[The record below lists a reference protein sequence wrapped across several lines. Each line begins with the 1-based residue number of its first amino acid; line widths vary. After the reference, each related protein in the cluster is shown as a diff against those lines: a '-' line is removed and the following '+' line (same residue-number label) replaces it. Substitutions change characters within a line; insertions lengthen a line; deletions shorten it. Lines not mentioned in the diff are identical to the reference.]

1 MLLFIF
7 IIFFG
12 IIIRDTVYYNVP
24 IVINLH
30 MINYSVVEI
39 VDDMTIMTL
48 SDEIMFDDFVNVKY
62 NVRVN
67 FFIVIDDVNL
77 LVNVDH
83 YDDLVDHYDDLIVFN
98 ILVYYY

>member
-1 MLLFIF
+1 
-7 IIFFG
+7 
-12 IIIRDTVYYNVP
+12 
-24 IVINLH
+24 

-62 NVRVN
+62 TVRVH

>member
-1 MLLFIF
+1 LLLFIF